1 MIQLAFK
8 VAIILMAFLIYLAIR
23 YMINSNNR

>member
-23 YMINSNNR
+23 YMSNSNNR